1 MTPELTRYLELKYI
15 SNSNSNSKPR
25 SSCSQMF
32 LKIDVLKN
40 FSVFTGKHMY
50 LTLFLIKLQL
60 RRLAALCIYI
70 YIYTYI
76 YVYILYVYMYILYI
90 LIIYLGAINES
101 ENKLVNFTF
110 TAIYSLFLKFTKHNS
125 LYFLNILFKFKLV
138 FKLFKINYVLLMFP
152 VNTHGLF
159 L

>member
-1 MTPELTRYLELKYI
+1 
-15 SNSNSNSKPR
+15 
-25 SSCSQMF
+25 MF
-32 LKIDVLKN
+32 LKIDVLEN
-40 FSVFTGKHMY
+40 FSVFTGKHMC

-70 YIYTYI
+70 YIYIHIYICIYIYIYTYI
-76 YVYILYVYMYILYI
+76 YIHIYI
-90 LIIYLGAINES
+90 LIIYLGAINKS